1 VAYTFISKDEAH
13 LAEDIVRVLEVSKQ
27 NIDDE
32 LMELVRIHREK
43 VEAGE
48 AEKHRISGYWGR
60 GFDFSQKER
69 DSALSTRKEL
79 GRGYLMMLGEEED
92 IDVKG
97 DTKKEGETNK
107 EQSEVDKN
115 KNLNALALLKKSQEL
130 QTLED
135 KRKALLKDK
144 QAQQIAL
151 DVGANA
157 VKNAIIAGKSEEE
170 ALQIA
175 QDAIEK
181 VLANYIPSVSAEKG
195 AEQAAKVIEEWVERE
210 NIKNN
215 IFTCELEINEYPSTA
230 RSKVMKKEFIASISE
245 MSACTVSLR
254 GVFVEPNKKPP
265 SGQKKLHLYI
275 QGNSKQDVLKAHRE
289 IKQVLDESALNYYT
303 MGTGAAAG
311 RLGKYNI

>member
-1 VAYTFISKDEAH
+1 MAYTFISKDEAH

-32 LMELVRIHREK
+32 LLELVRIHREK

-48 AEKHRISGYWGR
+48 AQKFRISGYYGR

-69 DSALSTRKEL
+69 DSALSSRKEL
-79 GRGYLMMLGEEED
+79 GRGYLMMIGEDED
-92 IDVKG
+92 NEIKG
-97 DTKKEGETNK
+97 REGETNT
-107 EQSEVDKN
+107 EQSESEKK
-115 KNLNALALLKKSQEL
+115 KNLTALALIKKSQEL
-130 QTLED
+130 QTFED

-157 VKNAIIAGKSEEE
+157 VKNAIIAGKTEEE

-230 RSKVMKKEFIASISE
+230 RSKVMKKEFIANISE

-254 GVFVEPNKKPP
+254 GIFVEPNKKLS

-303 MGTGAAAG
+303 MGSNAG

>member
-1 VAYTFISKDEAH
+1 MAYTFISKDEAH

-32 LMELVRIHREK
+32 LLELVRIHREK

-48 AEKHRISGYWGR
+48 AQKFRISGYYGR

-69 DSALSTRKEL
+69 DSALSSRKEL
-79 GRGYLMMLGEEED
+79 GRGYLMMIGEDED
-92 IDVKG
+92 NEIKG
-97 DTKKEGETNK
+97 REGEKNT
-107 EQSEVDKN
+107 EQSESEKK
-115 KNLNALALLKKSQEL
+115 KNLTALALIKKSQEL
-130 QTLED
+130 QTFED

-230 RSKVMKKEFIASISE
+230 RSKVMKKEFIANISE

-254 GVFVEPNKKPP
+254 GIFVEPNKKLS

-303 MGTGAAAG
+303 MGSNAG